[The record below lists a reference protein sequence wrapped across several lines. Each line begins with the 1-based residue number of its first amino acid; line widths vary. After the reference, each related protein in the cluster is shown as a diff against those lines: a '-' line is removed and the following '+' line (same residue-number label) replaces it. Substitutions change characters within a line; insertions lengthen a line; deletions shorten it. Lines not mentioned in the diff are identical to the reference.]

1 MMIMPPSRSNLST
14 LPLFTINFFSS
25 LVKWSFVEKISVEK
39 EGKDS
44 FSVAN
49 FSNFYPK
56 KSNFCP

>member
-25 LVKWSFVEKISVEK
+25 LVKWSFVDKISVEK

-44 FSVAN
+44 FSVTN
-49 FSNFYPK
+49 FSQNF
-56 KSNFCP
+56 

>member
-25 LVKWSFVEKISVEK
+25 LVKWSFVDKISLEK

-49 FSNFYPK
+49 FFNFKLK
-56 KSNFCP
+56 KG